1 MAAANPACV
10 ALRRQPP
17 RHRANTVPLSR
28 RAQETLPIHTDMCQS
43 GTGLALPRKDI
54 VFRRRSLIFRTTA
67 FVAIVCLSLVA
78 IDCWNSWQARTV
90 QLDQMGVA
98 SANLA
103 RAMAQQAD
111 DTIKEADTALIG
123 IVERVEHDGTGPA
136 AVERLRKVLA
146 MHAAELPQL
155 DALHIYDGDGNW
167 VANSRQAVPENLNNA
182 SRAYFLFHRTHEERG
197 PHISIPVKSR
207 TNGKLLIP
215 ISRRINHAD
224 GSFAGVALATI
235 EIDFLMKFY
244 DGLDIGQAG
253 AVALI
258 LENGTMMTRRPFS
271 TDMVGRNMRETT
283 LYRTYIAEGPVGTAE
298 IKSSQ
303 DGVTRLNSFRRL
315 DNYPLFV
322 GAALSKDEVL
332 AAWWRETLWH
342 TGGVILLVSLA
353 GIVGWRLIKQVE
365 LRTKAEGELR
375 RARDALETLNKTLN
389 TLAMEDGLTG
399 LANRRQ
405 FDVTL
410 DSEFGRALREAGT
423 LALILMDVDRF
434 KQYND
439 IYGHAAGD
447 ECLQLIGRTIANLAS
462 RRPGDLAARYG
473 GEELA
478 VLLPNTDVA
487 GAAVLAERIRSA
499 VRELKIVHA
508 GSSDGF
514 VTLSAGVDALSP
526 VAGKSQPKELIQSAD
541 KALYEA
547 KTAGRNRVCTTERST
562 LA

>member
-1 MAAANPACV
+1 M
-10 ALRRQPP
+10 
-17 RHRANTVPLSR
+17 
-28 RAQETLPIHTDMCQS
+28 
-43 GTGLALPRKDI
+43 
-54 VFRRRSLIFRTTA
+54 FFRSLIFRTTA
-67 FVAIVCLSLVA
+67 FVAIVCFTLVA
-78 IDCWNSWQARTV
+78 IDCWNSWHARSV
-90 QLDQMGVA
+90 QLLQMSVA
-98 SANLA
+98 TSNLA

-123 IVERVEHDGTGPA
+123 IVERVEYDGTGPA
-136 AVERLRKVLA
+136 AIERLRKVLA
-146 MHAAELPQL
+146 TQVAELPQL
-155 DALHIYDGDGNW
+155 DALHVYDGEGNW
-167 VANSRQAVPENLNNA
+167 VANSRHAVPENLNNA
-182 SRAYFLFHRTHEERG
+182 SRPYFVFHRTHEERG
-197 PHISIPVKSR
+197 PHISVPVKSR

-215 ISRRINHAD
+215 VSRRINHAD

-235 EIDFLMKFY
+235 EVDFFNKFY
-244 DGLDIGQAG
+244 DSLDIGQAG
-253 AVALI
+253 AVALV
-258 LENGTMMTRRPFS
+258 LETGTMMTRRPYS
-271 TDMVGRNMRETT
+271 TDMVGRDMRETG
-283 LYRTYIAEGPVGTAE
+283 LFRAYVAEGSAGTTE
-298 IKSSQ
+298 IKSAQ
-303 DGVTRLNSFRRL
+303 DGVTRLNSFRSL
-315 DNYPLFV
+315 TNYPLFV
-322 GAALSKDEVL
+322 AAALSKDEVL
-332 AAWWRETLWH
+332 AAWWRDTLWH

-353 GIVGWRLIKQVE
+353 GFVGWRLIKQVE

-389 TLAMEDGLTG
+389 RLAMEDGLTG

-410 DSEFGRALREAGT
+410 DNEFSRAMRETST

-447 ECLQLIGRTIANLAS
+447 ECLQLIGRTIASLAS

-514 VTLSAGVDALSP
+514 VTLSAGVEAFIP
-526 VAGKSQPKELIQSAD
+526 VLGQGQPKELIKAAD

-547 KTAGRNRVCTTERST
+547 KTAGRNRVCTTTRPT
-562 LA
+562 LVSQD

>member
-1 MAAANPACV
+1 
-10 ALRRQPP
+10 
-17 RHRANTVPLSR
+17 
-28 RAQETLPIHTDMCQS
+28 
-43 GTGLALPRKDI
+43 
-54 VFRRRSLIFRTTA
+54 VFRRSLTFRTTA
-67 FVAIVCLSLVA
+67 FVAIVCFTLVA
-78 IDCWNSWQARTV
+78 IDFWNSWHARTV
-90 QLDQMGVA
+90 QLRQMNVA
-98 SANLA
+98 TSNLA
-103 RAMAQQAD
+103 RAMAQHAD
-111 DTIKEADTALIG
+111 DTIKKTDTALIG
-123 IVERVEHDGTGPA
+123 IVERVEYDGTGPA
-136 AVERLRKVLA
+136 AIDRLRKVLA
-146 MHAAELPQL
+146 TQAAELPQL
-155 DALHIYDGDGNW
+155 DALHIYDENGNW
-167 VANSRQAVPENLNNA
+167 VANSRQKPPENLNNA
-182 SRAYFLFHRTHEERG
+182 GRAYFVFHRTHEERG

-215 ISRRINHAD
+215 VSRRINHAD

-244 DGLDIGQAG
+244 DSLDIGQAG
-253 AVALI
+253 AVALV
-258 LENGTMMTRRPFS
+258 LDTGTMMTRRPYS
-271 TDMVGRNMRETT
+271 TDLVGKDMRTT
-283 LYRTYIAEGPVGTAE
+283 DLFRAYVAQGRVGTAQ
-298 IKSSQ
+298 IKSAQ
-303 DGVTRLNSFRRL
+303 DGVTRLNSLRRL
-315 DNYPLFV
+315 DGYPLFV
-322 GAALSKDEVL
+322 AAALSKDEIL

-342 TGGVILLVSLA
+342 TAGVVLLVSLA
-353 GIVGWRLIKQVE
+353 GFVGWRLVKQVE

-375 RARDALETLNKTLN
+375 RARDALEMLNKTLN

-410 DSEFGRALREAGT
+410 DNEFNRAMREAGT

-447 ECLQLIGRTIANLAS
+447 ECLQLIGRTISTLAA

-478 VLLPNTDVA
+478 VLLPNTDAA
-487 GAAVLAERIRSA
+487 GAAILAERIRSA

-526 VAGKSQPKELIQSAD
+526 VPGNGQPKELIQSAD
-541 KALYEA
+541 RALYEA
-547 KTAGRNRVCTTERST
+547 KTGGRNRVCITARP
-562 LA
+562 APV